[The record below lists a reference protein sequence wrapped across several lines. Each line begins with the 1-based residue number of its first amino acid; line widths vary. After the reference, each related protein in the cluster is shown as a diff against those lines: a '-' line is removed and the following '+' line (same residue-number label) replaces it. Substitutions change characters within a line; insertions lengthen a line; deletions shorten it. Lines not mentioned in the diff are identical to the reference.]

1 MTEKQK
7 TWAVFSKY
15 IRLRDALRTTGTLTH
30 AKCVSCQR
38 VYPIEKLQ
46 AGHLVSRRHT
56 NILFDEKNVHAQCQK
71 CNLFMKG
78 NWEGYYEQFV
88 RLYGDDVLEE
98 LLMKRQIP
106 KQFKKKELIELR
118 ETYKQKIKELNEN
131 N

>member
-30 AKCVSCQR
+30 AKCVSCQK

-46 AGHLVSRRHT
+46 AGHLISRRHT
-56 NILFDEKNVHAQCQK
+56 NILFNEKNVHGQCMH
-71 CNLFMKG
+71 CNVFQKG
-78 NWEGYYEQFV
+78 NWVSYYEQFIK
-88 RLYGDDVLEE
+88 LYGEDVLEE
-98 LLMKRQIP
+98 LQMLRHIP

-118 ETYKQKIKELNEN
+118 EQYKEKIKELKG
-131 N
+131 